1 MCDERTAS
9 KMSSLSTA
17 KRNGLSGA
25 NIIRMAQLQ
34 QYWTDGIGGTT
45 SKYTHKAHLTLP
57 KSQLESTKAT
67 SITLP
72 APSLKDLLNP
82 DPAND
87 DSILETD
94 PYGAAFLED
103 DDRED
108 DEDDTPVITRS
119 SSLERLEIDS
129 IINLAEPKLIA
140 RFNERSSASIK
151 GKAPATQVSQKTSQK
166 WSAANANWATTGRDD
181 FEF

>member
-9 KMSSLSTA
+9 KMSSFNSA

-57 KSQLESTKAT
+57 KSQSQVR

-72 APSLKDLLNP
+72 APSLQDLLNP
-82 DPAND
+82 DQTNE
-87 DSILETD
+87 DSTVETD
-94 PYGAAFLED
+94 PYGAEFLED
-103 DDRED
+103 DED
-108 DEDDTPVITRS
+108 DTDDTPVITRS
-119 SSLERLEIDS
+119 SALERLEIDT

-140 RFNERSSASIK
+140 RFNLNECSSALNSIK
-151 GKAPATQVSQKTSQK
+151 GKAPATQLSQKTSQK
-166 WSAANANWATTGRDD
+166 WSATNTNWAKDD
-181 FEF
+181 FDF